1 MKYVTVDKTS
11 NMEEVPRQRKSCDW
25 LTLDKA
31 RVWLELLVGGDGRR
45 RGFDVAHPRVRR
57 AGRVGPYTRGNARTI
72 CIVNSP
78 VIGMKIREN
87 FNVQIHQMQWS
98 HGGSVETLF
107 FLEECSKVF
116 TLREFTETV
125 SLKLALYCSL

>member
-1 MKYVTVDKTS
+1 ML
-11 NMEEVPRQRKSCDW
+11 EVPRQRKSCDR

-57 AGRVGPYTRGNARTI
+57 AGRVGPYTRGNARTT

-78 VIGMKIREN
+78 VIGMKIREI
-87 FNVQIHQMQWS
+87 FNANPPNAVVAWWLSRIFILPLRMFK
-98 HGGSVETLF
+98 SVHF
-107 FLEECSKVF
+107 YAS
-116 TLREFTETV
+116 LRR
-125 SLKLALYCSL
+125 